1 MIQLQLAGK
10 KLLTIESLFHLMW
23 AKITRAAVECLC
35 ITEVNV
41 RNYLGRPSEIR
52 ITGAEMDSRLRKVC
66 APLHSQELL
75 LGSGYFSRDLTLA
88 FKWGHVTEF

>member
-52 ITGAEMDSRLRKVC
+52 ITGPTEGLCSPPQSRAVAGKW
-66 APLHSQELL
+66 LL
-75 LGSGYFSRDLTLA
+75 FQGSHTRIQVGSCD
-88 FKWGHVTEF
+88 